1 MPSSLVVVVA
11 TSGSIE
17 ANGNDDNVDEDDSD
31 NNDDNYDDDNDDD
44 DNADKDNQEED
55 SHDNN
60 HGYPMNEYHSIMQV
74 TISTN
79 VASD

>member
-31 NNDDNYDDDNDDD
+31 N
-44 DNADKDNQEED
+44 QEED

-60 HGYPMNEYHSIMQV
+60 
-74 TISTN
+74 
-79 VASD
+79 SDDA